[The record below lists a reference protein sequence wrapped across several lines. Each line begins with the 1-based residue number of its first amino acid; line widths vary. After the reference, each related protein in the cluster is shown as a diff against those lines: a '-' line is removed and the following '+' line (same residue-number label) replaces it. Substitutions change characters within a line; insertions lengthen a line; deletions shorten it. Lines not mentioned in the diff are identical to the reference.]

1 MACVY
6 WFSEIVKKMDRA
18 QNLLFLIVQIEIYWF
33 QGLKAMERGTLGT
46 FSASAA
52 RGLHFKLGSWN
63 SSEALSIKYVCTCRQ
78 TSSSVA
84 STS

>member
-1 MACVY
+1 
-6 WFSEIVKKMDRA
+6 MDRA

-63 SSEALSIKYVCTCRQ
+63 RVFRSPKHQVRVHMQANIQ
-78 TSSSVA
+78 
-84 STS
+84 